1 MATPITL
8 DEFFEMAQLGGQIKA
23 YHDIIEL
30 MNECH
35 GDGDEFIAKIMSNFK
50 LLNKDFTNVALKFK
64 MGGSKVRMDEESI
77 DGLGKEDDTGFK
89 LV

>member
-30 MNECH
+30 MDECE
-35 GDGDEFIAKIMSNFK
+35 DGKEFNNKLISNFK
-50 LLNKDFTNVALKFK
+50 LINKDFSNAALKFK
-64 MGGSKVRMDEESI
+64 MGGGKVRMDEESI
-77 DGLGKEDDTGFK
+77 EGLGKEDVDGFK

>member
-8 DEFFEMAQLGGQIKA
+8 DEFFDMAQLGGQIKA

-35 GDGDEFIAKIMSNFK
+35 GDSDEFVAKIMSNFK
-50 LLNKDFTNVALKFK
+50 NLHYGFKSAALKFK

-77 DGLGKEDDTGFK
+77 DGLGKENDGGFK

>member
-30 MNECH
+30 INECH
-35 GDGDEFIAKIMSNFK
+35 GDGEEFIAKIMSNFK
-50 LLNKDFTNVALKFK
+50 LLNKNFTKAALNFR
-64 MGGSKVRMDEESI
+64 MGGGKVRMDEESI

-89 LV
+89 FV

>member
-35 GDGDEFIAKIMSNFK
+35 GDGDEFIAKIMSNF
-50 LLNKDFTNVALKFK
+50 TNLHHDLKAAALKFK
-64 MGGSKVRMDEESI
+64 MGGGKVRMDEESI
-77 DGLGKEDDTGFK
+77 DGLGKEDDSGFK